1 MGTPAAQANS
11 LLKRWAQKP
20 SAAVALQIRQFYTKN
35 ARRLP
40 LKVRAEL
47 CLALGE
53 AAELEGRVDHA
64 KWLYASAVGGV
75 NAQTDERLYA
85 RAVLRSLLNA
95 SRLGDGALLQRVAGL
110 TEKTPHDHQ
119 TPRLAFLGAFARGL
133 ERFLR
138 EDYHAARRSFEAA
151 MGASWET
158 SDPEQE
164 AVAHH
169 LLAQTWSRL
178 QKLARAREHVDAAR
192 AAAKKAGSW
201 ILERRLALEA
211 TKYRLRAGMAPESL
225 AEARALAA
233 EIRRLGFPRFESL
246 AWTKI
251 AEGILVDR
259 VSAQVLLDRSE
270 GLLPEGHPDRRAVV
284 ALRALVEKKPGNG
297 RIDRTIAEELQALV
311 ALARG

>member
-1 MGTPAAQANS
+1 MGTPAATAKT
-11 LLKRWAQKP
+11 LLTRWSRKP
-20 SAAVALQIRQFYTKN
+20 GIAVAVALRKFYTKH

-40 LKVRAEL
+40 LKSRAEL

-64 KWLYASAVGGV
+64 KWLYASAVGAV
-75 NAQTDERLYA
+75 NAQADERLYT

-95 SRLGDGALLQRVAGL
+95 SRLGEGSLLERVAAL
-110 TEKTPHDHQ
+110 MEKTPPEQQ

-133 ERFLR
+133 ERFLH
-138 EDYHAARRSFEAA
+138 EDYDAARRAFEAA
-151 MGASWET
+151 MGASWE
-158 SDPEQE
+158 SADAESE

-178 QKLARAREHVDAAR
+178 HKLARAREHVEAAR
-192 AAAKKAGSW
+192 GAARKANSW

-211 TKYRLRAGMAPESL
+211 AKYRLRAGMAPEAL
-225 AEARALAA
+225 AEARALAL

-251 AEGILVDR
+251 AQGILVDR

-270 GLLPEGHPDRRAVV
+270 GLLPEGHPDRRSVL
-284 ALRALVEKKPGNG
+284 ALKALVGKKAGNG
-297 RIDRTIAEELQALV
+297 RVDRTVAEELQALV